1 MAIIKTQADGL
12 NLADDFAFTGTVTGA
27 GGTNTPSFSAKLTS
41 AFTLTQNVLVLL
53 PFATE
58 QWDTAGAYDNTATNY
73 KFTVPSDQAGKYQI
87 NVVVSIG
94 NQPSGKWLY
103 PAIYKNGSNPS
114 EPLFYTFG
122 FTSVTQDG
130 FAQISGVFDLS
141 VSDYIQ
147 VYCTTNE
154 PTNKTLASSRCI
166 FQAYK
171 LIE

>member
-41 AFTLTQNVLVLL
+41 AFTLTQNVLVLV

-103 PAIYKNGSNPS
+103 PSLYKNGSDFS
-114 EPLFYTFG
+114 EPLSYTFG
-122 FTSVTQDG
+122 FTSVTQDS